1 MVNSDDCRGY
11 VDLAYYHRL
20 QSALVEQGYTWAGDI
35 EDMTVAKELREYNSR
50 TFIRIMI
57 NSTHNTSIAFYHVN
71 PKIPLGFLAQIK
83 AIDCE
88 TEFSPEKYLVTT
100 NSSKTPFD
108 DPPGFDV
115 VHLPGNTSY
124 KNVLKTHYQRLQ
136 RAMSNWGLFPTNLHS
151 LEDVLAM
158 QERIQ
163 QAKNSHRQRIG

>member
-1 MVNSDDCRGY
+1 
-11 VDLAYYHRL
+11 
-20 QSALVEQGYTWAGDI
+20 
-35 EDMTVAKELREYNSR
+35 
-50 TFIRIMI
+50 MI
-57 NSTHNTSIAFYHVN
+57 NPTHNTSIAFYHVN
-71 PKIPLGFLAQIK
+71 PKIPLGFLAQVK
-83 AIDCE
+83 VIDCE

-100 NSSKTPFD
+100 NASKTPFD

-158 QERIQ
+158 QERMQ
-163 QAKNSHRQRIG
+163 QAKVTYRKRIGYITQEELNRFKVSPEIAREVGHQLRERFTHDS